1 MRREKGTLQLKS
13 ASQKSLKMFGRMEQH
28 GEGLSKIFY
37 IKSRQNV
44 NQVEHLVV
52 LGTFLCLPSYN
63 VNFQMK
69 LWFFTFSR

>member
-1 MRREKGTLQLKS
+1 M
-13 ASQKSLKMFGRMEQH
+13 AH
-28 GEGLSKIFY
+28 GEWLSKIFY

-69 LWFFTFSR
+69 LWFFTFHADFAK